1 MAFSPAS
8 TRAPGGRSSP
18 TLTDRPWSRKTVLI
32 LLDASMFAASVW
44 LAFQLRF
51 DFALEPKYRTLLVYY
66 LVVAV
71 PVRILAQY
79 LLRAYDMSLRFVS
92 LADLWNLVRAHLLAA
107 LLLVIYGGLVVPQF
121 LARGRVPLG
130 AVALDFL
137 MALVGAGALRLVKR
151 GYVELISAQAV
162 LRETDPATRTLIV
175 GAGDAADQ
183 VLRHIKRS
191 GDRRFVPV
199 AMLDDDPAQ
208 LGQRI
213 QGVPVVGPLR
223 DLADVVKSRE
233 IHTVMVAIPS
243 AATEVLRRVYTE
255 AQRAGVRNIQMLSSS
270 LVSGSQHFDV
280 SVKDIRDLRIEDLLG
295 RDPVRIDPAPV
306 RGYLRGARVLI
317 TGAAGSIGSE
327 IVRQV
332 CQYGPTSVLCV
343 DIDETGLFDLHRAL
357 AEAARD
363 ASDRVV
369 PEVVVAD
376 VRAAAR
382 MDDVMRDFRPTVVFH
397 AAAYKHV
404 PMMEAYPEEAIGANV
419 RGTYTVASAAARHGV
434 EVFIFISTDKAVNP
448 RNVMGASKRV
458 AGRIVCGL
466 QKTHPGTR
474 FLTVRF
480 GNVLGSRGSVIP
492 IFLDQLRHGGPL
504 TVTHPD
510 MVRYFMTI
518 PEAVAL
524 VLQTGAIGKGGEVF
538 VLDMGEPM
546 RIMALAEEVIRMH
559 GKVPHE
565 DIKIEVV
572 GMRPGEKMYEELL
585 TAEEGTTSTR
595 HAKIMVA
602 NLSADEASV
611 EPDAIMQAFQQILE
625 APQTSAERRERIVR
639 ELQRWVPSYVPNRDG
654 RS

>member
-1 MAFSPAS
+1 MTQASPPSRAS
-8 TRAPGGRSSP
+8 AGRSTP
-18 TLTDRPWSRKTVLI
+18 TFTDRPWSRKLALI
-32 LLDASMFAASVW
+32 LLDAAIFAVSVW
-44 LAFQLRF
+44 LAFMLRF
-51 DFALEPKYRTLLVYY
+51 DFVLEPRYRALLVYY
-66 LVVAV
+66 LVAAV
-71 PVRILAQY
+71 PVRVLVQY

-92 LADLWNLVRAHLLAA
+92 LADLWNLARAHVIAA
-107 LLLVIYGGLVVPQF
+107 VVLVLYGGLFVPHF
-121 LARGRVPLG
+121 LTRGRVPLG

-137 MALVGAGALRLVKR
+137 MALAGASLLRITKR
-151 GYVELISAQAV
+151 TYVEILSAQAV
-162 LRETDPATRTLIV
+162 HKETDPATRTLIV

-199 AMLDDDPAQ
+199 AMLDDDPAK
-208 LGQRI
+208 LGQRM
-213 QGVPVVGPLR
+213 QGVPIVGT
-223 DLADVVKSRE
+223 LAELGEVVKSRQ

-243 AATEVLRRVYTE
+243 ARTDVLRRVYTE

-270 LVSGSQHFDV
+270 LVSGPQHFEV

-295 RDPVRIDPAPV
+295 RDPVQIDPAPV
-306 RGYLRGARVLI
+306 RSYLRDARVLI

-332 CQYGPTSVLCV
+332 CQYGPSAVLCV

-357 AEAARD
+357 SDAARD
-363 ASDRVV
+363 AADRVV

-376 VRAAAR
+376 VRNAAR
-382 MDDVMRDFRPTVVFH
+382 MDDVMRDFQPTVVFH

-419 RGTYTVASAAARHGV
+419 RGTFTVASAAARFGV

-466 QKTHPGTR
+466 QKKCRTR

-611 EPDAIMQAFQQILE
+611 EPDAIMQSFQQILD
-625 APQTSAERRERIVR
+625 APLPSAERRERIVQ
-639 ELQRWVPSYVPNRDG
+639 ELKRWVPSYVPNRDG